1 MDHGQGQRRLFLF
14 PGRDPLINLA
24 LEELLYETWSGGET
38 LSLYVNRPCVV
49 MGRHQNPWVETR
61 PEDLRREGIPLL
73 RRISGGGTVWHDEGN
88 LNFSF
93 IGARA
98 SYDRT
103 RVDAWVRGALA
114 EFGIMFD
121 ISDKGDYLYRGS
133 KFSGNAFAF
142 RSDRVLHHGTLLVS
156 ADLDRLR
163 AYLGGLEVVR
173 SLGVR
178 SRPASVVNLQSICPK
193 LSVDALVGAMAR
205 AAGSEPTEP
214 PEFPDLEGRC
224 RERSSWEWVYGQTPR
239 FTVRTKEGRPV
250 EVIGGRFEERTFD
263 EETL

>member
-1 MDHGQGQRRLFLF
+1 MHHGLVQRRLYVF
-14 PGRDPLINLA
+14 PGEDPWANLVR
-24 LEELLYETWSGGET
+24 EELLYERWSGGEI

-61 PEDLRREGIPLL
+61 PDRLRREGIPLL

-88 LNFSF
+88 LNFSY
-93 IGARA
+93 IGAR
-98 SYDRT
+98 STYDRSL
-103 RVDAWVRGALA
+103 VDRWVQRALT
-114 EFGIMFD
+114 EFDIAFD
-121 ISDKGDYLYRGS
+121 ISEKGDYLYMGS

-142 RSDRVLHHGTLLVS
+142 RSDRVLHHGTLLVC
-156 ADLDRLR
+156 ADLESLR
-163 AYLGGLEVVR
+163 AHLGGLEVVR
-173 SLGVR
+173 SIGVR
-178 SRPASVVNLQSICPK
+178 SRPASVVNLQSVRPE
-193 LSVDALVGAMAR
+193 LSVAALVGAMAR

-214 PEFPDLEGRC
+214 PEFPDLEERC

-239 FTVRTKEGRPV
+239 FTVRTRDGRPV